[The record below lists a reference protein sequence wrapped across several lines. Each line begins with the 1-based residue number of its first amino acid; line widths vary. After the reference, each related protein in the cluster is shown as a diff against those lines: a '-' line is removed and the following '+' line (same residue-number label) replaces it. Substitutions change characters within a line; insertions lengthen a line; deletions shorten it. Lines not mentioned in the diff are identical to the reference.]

1 MLRNRDG
8 TLLPEAEA
16 RPLLAG
22 DHRHRQPVHRD
33 GEVVDAPQEDV
44 GGHLAAFHGA
54 QKMLRPRL
62 QEGEAA
68 EVVQAL
74 VLRGDQPAHLGD
86 AVLELHQFVHDI
98 LPASLADLRIADE
111 EVGAGDLEVDDR
123 LLMRLVAGVE
133 EAFGDR
139 AVLGLE
145 RFLAPGVVV
154 LAPEDLPPAEHAVFR
169 FHDSCRRV

>member
-1 MLRNRDG
+1 MARFSPNRKPGHYLREITG
-8 TLLPEAEA
+8 TGSQFMATAKLWMRRRKTLVDTLPLSMA
-16 RPLLAG
+16 RRRCSG
-22 DHRHRQPVHRD
+22 RVSRR
-33 GEVVDAPQEDV
+33 G
-44 GGHLAAFHGA
+44 
-54 QKMLRPRL
+54 K
-62 QEGEAA
+62 AA
-68 EVVQAL
+68 ETVQAL
-74 VLRGDQPAHLGD
+74 VLGDNQPAHLGD

-111 EVGAGDLEVDDR
+111 QVSAGDLEVDDR

-145 RFLAPGVVV
+145 GFLAPGVVV